1 MESEDQ
7 AQINRAGA
15 PRPRGL
21 PGVGLRGS
29 RQPEERRCRD
39 PIRAAGNRLSCAGLR
54 RFAETRD
61 SDLCHGPRRNRACN
75 PSHSTRFRWH
85 LSPRPSSRPRPPTRV
100 CARVGAHAGR
110 CPIRR
115 ERERAG
121 GADVDCSSGE
131 SRAEATV
138 GLICRQHRRSRRT
151 DQGRPS
157 ICPALSSERRSG
169 QRSAITRA
177 GDRVAAMRK
186 YTFGRRRQISGGG
199 VR

>member
-1 MESEDQ
+1 MC
-7 AQINRAGA
+7 RACLDYV
-15 PRPRGL
+15 P
-21 PGVGLRGS
+21 
-29 RQPEERRCRD
+29 ERRRFV
-39 PIRAAGNRLSCAGLR
+39 PTRVAGLASADR
-54 RFAETRD
+54 ATRGRVAAI
-61 SDLCHGPRRNRACN
+61 LLGPRETASRLPDCAASLRRAIPNLHLWTRNRACN